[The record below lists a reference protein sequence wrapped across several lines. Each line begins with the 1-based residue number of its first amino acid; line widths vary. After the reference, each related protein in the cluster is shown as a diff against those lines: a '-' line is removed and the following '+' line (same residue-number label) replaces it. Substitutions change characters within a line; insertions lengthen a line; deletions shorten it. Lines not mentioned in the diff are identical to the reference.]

1 MTSPLIA
8 LPLAEQ
14 ALTHFDLPALFFINL
29 SQMGQAQ
36 TATNITPGHRY
47 RHITDAQTTTQRHRP
62 QHRDTDH
69 NTETQTSCTDKT
81 QTRHRCRINTENK
94 QHKQQKAQAKGADR
108 AQ

>member
-62 QHRDTDH
+62 QHRDTDELYRQ
-69 NTETQTSCTDKT
+69 NTNKT
-81 QTRHRCRINTENK
+81 QV
-94 QHKQQKAQAKGADR
+94 
-108 AQ
+108 